1 MELLRLELECVEPF
15 YRRFCFQD
23 VPQQRFLTAEGHG
36 VLKIG
41 WPVTAQ
47 TAEGWGG
54 EGNSDLSVAVSL
66 MRFHGKVSWR
76 RSLCALFSLI
86 FQCNLYC
93 REDLTSCLREK
104 WGWNAARLIPLSGA
118 GWACL
123 QCSVGRRITHHPL
136 HETVNWASF
145 RSRGLSYS
153 TLITV
158 SIWPAGAWYTQE
170 SRCNLRVHSHPDS
183 VAQGYINTLHP
194 IAHR

>member
-1 MELLRLELECVEPF
+1 MCWTFLQKILLSGCVS
-15 YRRFCFQD
+15 
-23 VPQQRFLTAEGHG
+23 QQRFLTAEGHG

-86 FQCNLYC
+86 FQCNLCC
-93 REDLTSCLREK
+93 REDLTSCHREK
-104 WGWNAARLIPLSGA
+104 WGWNAARLIPPFRSRGECVCNAASDGA
-118 GWACL
+118 
-123 QCSVGRRITHHPL
+123 SHTNPL

-170 SRCNLRVHSHPDS
+170 SHCNLRVHSHPDS